1 MKDFSY
7 ITNSSPAFIE
17 NLYHDFLKN
26 PDSVDP
32 DLKKFFE
39 GFDFALSNAGVNGQR
54 TMDNGS
60 RQRAGAMENAQ
71 LSTTSTDSV
80 DWMNELRVYRL
91 ILGYRNKGHLIAKTN
106 PIRERKDRGANIDIS
121 FYGFT
126 EADLDKNFHAGNLVG
141 LGTTSLKNILDHLE
155 KCYAYHVGVEFKYIS
170 EQKKID
176 WLTNAV
182 EKTMLQPLPLDK
194 KKRILEKLNQGVMFE
209 KFLHTKYV
217 GQKRFS
223 LEGGET
229 TIAALDA
236 IINTAADNDVNEVVI
251 GMAHRGRL
259 NILAN
264 IMGKTYEQ
272 IFSEFEG
279 TAKLD
284 QTMGSGDVKYH
295 LGFGSEVQ
303 TMNDKTIHLK
313 LMPNPSHLEAVN
325 PVVVGFSRAKAD
337 VMYKSDFDK
346 ILPIL
351 IHGDASVAGQGI
363 VYEVLQMSYLK
374 GYYTGGTI
382 HFVINNQI
390 GFTTDFDDARSSDYC
405 TSFAAAIQAPV
416 FHVNGDDPE
425 AVVKCVEIATHYR
438 QEFNSD
444 VFIDM
449 VCYRRHGHNEGDDP
463 KFTQPHLYA
472 LIEKHPNPREV
483 YIKYLLENGE
493 PDAQELAKAM
503 EKKFWADL
511 QERLD
516 EVKQHP
522 LPYRYQPP
530 EIEWKKLRRAA
541 AEDFDI
547 SPITAIKEADFKNV
561 FDSLMKWPADFKPL
575 RKVEKILQDKIKLFA
590 TEQKVDWATGELL
603 AYGSLVLEGKV
614 VRMSGQD
621 VRRGTFSSR
630 HAVLRDENN
639 DKPYNRLSKIP
650 GATGKFRIYNSL
662 LSEFG
667 VLGFEYGY
675 ALANPNALVLWEAQF
690 GDFGNGAQTIIDQFI
705 AAGEQKW
712 NRMNGVTLLLPH
724 GYEGQ
729 GPEHSSARLERFLQ
743 MCAELNMVIAN
754 ITTASNFF
762 HALRRQLAWPFR
774 KPLIV
779 FSPKANLRHPGSYSR
794 VEEFISGG
802 FREVIDDASA
812 NANKVMKVLFCSG
825 KIYFDMAER
834 QQKDKRNDIAL
845 VRLEQIYPLPYK
857 QLEALYKKYSKAT
870 WFWVQ
875 EEPLNMGAATFL
887 QTNLRSINF
896 GVISRQPSAST
907 ATGFN
912 KVHLQE
918 QAEIIETA
926 FSI

>member
-7 ITNSSPAFIE
+7 ITNSHPEYIE
-17 NLYHDFLKN
+17 NLYRDFIK
-26 PDSVDP
+26 DP
-32 DLKKFFE
+32 ASIDPELKKFFE
-39 GFDFALSNAGVNGQR
+39 GFDFAMSGGGAVNGKTAVSDTGQQAKP
-54 TMDNGS
+54 DANWLK
-60 RQRAGAMENAQ
+60 E
-71 LSTTSTDSV
+71 LS
-80 DWMNELRVYRL
+80 VYRL
-91 ILGYRNKGHLIAKTN
+91 ILGYRNKAHLIARTN
-106 PIRERKDRGANIDIS
+106 PIRPRKDRGAHIELS
-121 FYGFT
+121 FYSLT
-126 EADLDKNFHAGNLVG
+126 EEDLGNEFWAGNLIG
-141 LGTTSLKNILDHLE
+141 LGTTSLKNILAHLE
-155 KCYAYHVGVEFKYIS
+155 KCYASSVGVEFKYIS
-170 EQKKID
+170 DPKKVD
-176 WLTNAV
+176 WLTR
-182 EKTMLQPLPLDK
+182 EIEQTMLQPLPLN
-194 KKRILEKLNQGVMFE
+194 KKRRALEKLNQGVMFE

-236 IINTAADNDVNEVVI
+236 IISTAADQEVHEVVI

-279 TAKLD
+279 TAKVD

-295 LGFGSEVQ
+295 MGYGSEVE
-303 TMNDKTIHLK
+303 TINQKLIRLK

-325 PVVVGFSRAKAD
+325 PVVVGFARAKAD
-337 VMYKSDFDK
+337 VMYHSDFDR

-363 VYEVLQMSYLK
+363 VYEVLQMSYLR

-382 HFVINNQI
+382 HYVINNQI

-405 TSFAAAIQAPV
+405 TSLAAAIQAPV

-425 AVVKCVEIATHYR
+425 AVIKCAEIATRYR
-438 QEFNSD
+438 QEFNGD

-472 LIEKHPNPREV
+472 LIDKHPNPREV
-483 YIKYLLENGE
+483 YISYLLKNGS
-493 PDAQELAKAM
+493 PDAQELAKEM

-516 EVKQHP
+516 EVKQNP
-522 LPYRYQPP
+522 LPYHYQAP
-530 EIEWKKLRRAA
+530 ELEWKKLRRATA
-541 AEDFDI
+541 TDFDN
-547 SPITAIKEADFKNV
+547 SPVTAISGENFKTV
-561 FDSLMKWPADFKPL
+561 FDAIMTWPEGFKPL
-575 RKVEKILQDKIKLFA
+575 RKVEKILQDKIRLFE

-603 AYGSLVLEGKV
+603 AYGSLLLEGRD

-621 VRRGTFSSR
+621 VRRGTFSHR
-630 HAVLRDENN
+630 HAALRDENT
-639 DKPYNRLSKIP
+639 DKPYNRLSRIP
-650 GATGKFRIYNSL
+650 GANGKFRIYNSL
-662 LSEFG
+662 LSEYG

-675 ALANPNALVLWEAQF
+675 ALANPNALVIWEAQF
-690 GDFGNGAQTIIDQFI
+690 GDFANGAQTMIDQFI

-743 MCAELNMVIAN
+743 LCAELNIVVTN
-754 ITTASNFF
+754 ITTAANLF
-762 HALRRQLAWPFR
+762 HALRRQQAWPFR
-774 KPLIV
+774 KPLIN
-779 FSPKANLRHPGSYSR
+779 FSPKANLRHAGAYSR
-794 VEEFISGG
+794 VEEFTSGG
-802 FREVIDDASA
+802 FRELIDDTAA
-812 NANKVMKVLFCSG
+812 DPVTVKKVLFCSG
-825 KIYFDMAER
+825 KIYFDLAEY
-834 QQKDKRNDIAL
+834 QQKENRKEVAVI
-845 VRLEQIYPLPYK
+845 RLEQLYPLPHK
-857 QLEALYKKYSKAT
+857 QLEALYKKYNKAT

-875 EEPLNMGAATFL
+875 EEPLNMGAASFL
-887 QTNLRSINF
+887 KMNLTRLNY
-896 GVISRQPSAST
+896 GVIGRQPSAST
-907 ATGFN
+907 ATGYN
-912 KVHLQE
+912 KIHLQE

>member
-1 MKDFSY
+1 
-7 ITNSSPAFIE
+7 
-17 NLYHDFLKN
+17 
-26 PDSVDP
+26 
-32 DLKKFFE
+32 
-39 GFDFALSNAGVNGQR
+39 
-54 TMDNGS
+54 
-60 RQRAGAMENAQ
+60 
-71 LSTTSTDSV
+71 
-80 DWMNELRVYRL
+80 
-91 ILGYRNKGHLIAKTN
+91 
-106 PIRERKDRGANIDIS
+106 
-121 FYGFT
+121 
-126 EADLDKNFHAGNLVG
+126 
-141 LGTTSLKNILDHLE
+141 
-155 KCYAYHVGVEFKYIS
+155 
-170 EQKKID
+170 
-176 WLTNAV
+176 
-182 EKTMLQPLPLDK
+182 
-194 KKRILEKLNQGVMFE
+194 MFE
-209 KFLHTKYV
+209 KFLQTKYV

-236 IINTAADNDVNEVVI
+236 IINIAADEEVNEVVI

-259 NILAN
+259 NVLAN

-279 TAKLD
+279 TAKPD
-284 QTMGSGDVKYH
+284 QTMGTGDVKYH
-295 LGFGSEVQ
+295 MGYGSEVL

-313 LMPNPSHLEAVN
+313 LMPNPSHLEAVD
-325 PVVVGFSRAKAD
+325 PVVIGFSRAKAD

-346 ILPIL
+346 ILPVL

-374 GYYTGGTI
+374 GYYAGGTI

-405 TSFAAAIQAPV
+405 TSMAAAIQAPV

-425 AVVKCVEIATHYR
+425 AVVKCVETAIQFR

-472 LIEKHPNPREV
+472 LIDKHPNPREV

-493 PDAQELAKAM
+493 QDAQELARDM

-516 EVKQHP
+516 EVKQNP
-522 LPYRYQPP
+522 LPYHYQPP
-530 EIEWKKLRRAA
+530 EIEWKKLRRASQD
-541 AEDFDI
+541 DFDV
-547 SPITAIKEADFKNV
+547 SPVTAIKEADFKTV
-561 FDSLMKWPADFKPL
+561 FDSLMKWPDDFKPL
-575 RKVEKILQDKIKLFA
+575 RKVEKILQDKIRLFQ
-590 TEQKVDWATGELL
+590 TERKVDWATGELL
-603 AYGSLVLEGKV
+603 AYGSLCLEGKD

-621 VRRGTFSSR
+621 VRRGTFSHR
-630 HAVLRDENN
+630 HAILRDENN

-662 LSEFG
+662 LSEYG

-675 ALANPNALVLWEAQF
+675 AMANPNALVLWEAQF
-690 GDFGNGAQTIIDQFI
+690 GDFSNVAQSMIDQFI

-712 NRMNGVTLLLPH
+712 NRMNGITMLLPH

-729 GPEHSSARLERFLQ
+729 GPEHSSARMERFLQ
-743 MCAELNMVIAN
+743 LCAELNMVVTN
-754 ITTASNFF
+754 ITTSSNFF

-774 KPLIV
+774 KPLIN
-779 FSPKANLRHPGSYSR
+779 FSPKANLRHPGSYS
-794 VEEFISGG
+794 VMEEFTSGQ
-802 FREVIDDASA
+802 FKELIDDVTADTRLV
-812 NANKVMKVLFCSG
+812 KKVLFCSG
-825 KIYFDMAER
+825 KIYFDLDER
-834 QQKDKRNDIAL
+834 RQKDGRTDIAII
-845 VRLEQIYPLPYK
+845 RMEQIFPLPYR
-857 QLEALYKKYSKAT
+857 QLETLHKKYEKAT

-875 EEPLNMGAATFL
+875 EEPLNMGAASFL

-896 GVISRQPSAST
+896 GLISRQPSAST
-907 ATGFN
+907 ASGYN